1 MQTLHVTPGN
11 LYKLTKFEGKK
22 RFYDQDQ
29 YAKEYFINI
38 KYKY

>member
-11 LYKLTKFEGKK
+11 LHKLTKFEGKK